1 MGIECCG
8 VDRATPFCPMCGKGI
23 DGHNVLYGLLTHI
36 HRTVVSYEHRKQ
48 ARLASVDNDKDA
60 PYVKTIEKKMKK
72 WTQWEAALTH
82 AISLV
87 DCEKEEPVAI

>member
-1 MGIECCG
+1 ME
-8 VDRATPFCPMCGKGI
+8 
-23 DGHNVLYGLLTHI
+23 
-36 HRTVVSYEHRKQ
+36 Q
-48 ARLASVDNDKDA
+48 ANSQEIKAQ
-60 PYVKTIEKKMKK
+60 KKMKK